1 MWSKLDGST
10 AKLLIQLLIKVISQ
24 QGLLQY
30 FTFKH
35 VRCFYIEHS
44 RHSEPVKLMGLTK
57 QLKGSEPDGA
67 PQKSVLIKGVRA
79 L

>member
-10 AKLLIQLLIKVISQ
+10 AKLLIQMLIKVISQ

-35 VRCFYIEHS
+35 S
-44 RHSEPVKLMGLTK
+44 RHSEPVKLMGL
-57 QLKGSEPDGA
+57 
-67 PQKSVLIKGVRA
+67 
-79 L
+79 

>member
-44 RHSEPVKLMGLTK
+44 RHSEPVKLMGL
-57 QLKGSEPDGA
+57 
-67 PQKSVLIKGVRA
+67 
-79 L
+79 